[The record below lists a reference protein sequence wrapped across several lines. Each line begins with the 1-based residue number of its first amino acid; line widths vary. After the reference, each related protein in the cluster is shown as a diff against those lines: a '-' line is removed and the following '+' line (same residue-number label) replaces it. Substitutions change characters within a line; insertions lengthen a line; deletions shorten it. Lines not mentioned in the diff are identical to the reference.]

1 MKLKL
6 ERNKSNKL
14 STVGKFYIG
23 GLQLCVTLEDVYREI
38 KIKGQTRIPAG
49 TYKLGLRTV
58 GGFHG
63 RYSKDSRFR
72 RIHKGMIQ
80 LLDVPNYAYVLIH
93 CGNTHQ
99 HTAGCIL
106 LGSKVITK
114 NKGRPDEEYQI
125 SQSGKAYKHVYPIVA
140 DALVQGEEVTLEI
153 VDMD

>member
-6 ERNKSNKL
+6 ERYGSNKV
-14 STVGKFYIG
+14 STAGRFFIG
-23 GLQLCVTLEDVYREI
+23 GLQLCVALEDEHRDI
-38 KIKGQTRIPAG
+38 KINGQTRIPAG
-49 TYKLGLRTV
+49 VYNLGLRTV

-72 RIHKGMIQ
+72 RMHKGMIQ
-80 LLDVPNYAYVLIH
+80 LLDVPNFSYVLIH
-93 CGNTHQ
+93 CGNTHE

-106 LGSKVITK
+106 LGSKMITK

-125 SQSGKAYKHVYPIVA
+125 SQSGKAYKHVYPIIA
-140 DALVQGEEVTLEI
+140 DALIQGEEVTLQI

>member
-6 ERNKSNKL
+6 ERYGSNKI
-14 STVGKFYIG
+14 STVGKFFIS
-23 GLQLCVTLEDVYREI
+23 GLQVCVTLEDEHRDT

-63 RYSKDSRFR
+63 RYKTDSRFSR
-72 RIHKGMIQ
+72 MHKGMIQ
-80 LLDVPNYAYVLIH
+80 LLNVPNFSYVLIH
-93 CGNTHQ
+93 CGNTHK

-125 SQSGKAYKHVYPIVA
+125 SQSGKAYKHVYPIIA
-140 DALVQGEEVTLEI
+140 GALIQGEEVTLEI